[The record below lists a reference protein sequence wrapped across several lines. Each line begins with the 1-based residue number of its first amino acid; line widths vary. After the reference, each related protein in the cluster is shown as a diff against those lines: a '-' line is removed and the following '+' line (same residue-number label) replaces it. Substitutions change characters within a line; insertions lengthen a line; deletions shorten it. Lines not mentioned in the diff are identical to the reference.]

1 MGSPIMF
8 FYNNSPC
15 GHAIAFLLLVC
26 TVAAVDNPYDPD
38 AVPSDLINPDLREDL
53 LTTPPVSES
62 SRSLDQSAVK
72 TALGGISIKFR
83 NTKKK
88 VMKSH
93 LPVPMRLIVN
103 AAPTAA
109 PSLSTMELQKQRA
122 AKKVA
127 RAKAQTKKRLAS
139 ILKRLPHGEDEAEG
153 VEANEAML
161 LQLENE
167 VSQPVA
173 MSSWRDD
180 DVLDDNPLSHVLKKG
195 EFHFV
200 DNKKV
205 EAAEKRKRDAEHKK
219 QMAKAH
225 FLLSSTSLSYDDDN
239 EEFVAHSYAERKV
252 KEERKAIEEH
262 IRGKQHKKL
271 KKKST
276 AKPLNAKR
284 ERMRAAMKSALHSSQ
299 VHDLP
304 LSKQRAKM
312 HDALVAAEQQAEQA
326 KETNRAL
333 SRYEK
338 QAEIEEKFDA
348 KQRLQK
354 AHEVTKAKAKA
365 KAKAREALKEKQVN
379 FLTTSVFSSTEG
391 PAQAKEAA
399 EDAKSTDFAAQL
411 LDPTP
416 PSPHRAVNMDSDFF
430 VNALEM
436 IGNNAEKEFSLGD
449 IDHHIQKK
457 REDKMQAKAAK
468 LLAKVRQSK
477 PSHTKPVALSVR
489 PPKLSPSALVAKLKK
504 AAMFKQAS
512 NLQDAINRKA
522 VALAMRKGV
531 QHKKKVEHGPEV
543 PGVIDAAPTVN
554 KQNKK
559 ATDVHP
565 LPFTL
570 EKRTMDNLVGT
581 NRVPVSSKQVLG
593 RSKTETL
600 PFEMKQKRLVRH
612 KASLPF
618 TMVEK
623 PKTARTRPRALKA
636 HTPLSFKVGPSAK
649 SASAPPALPD
659 THVSDDIEIE
669 VEGPDAELKVDGIEV
684 PTADVVVDVDI

>member
-167 VSQPVA
+167 VGQPVA

-180 DVLDDNPLSHVLKKG
+180 DVLDDTPLRHVLKKG

-239 EEFVAHSYAERKV
+239 DDIVPHSYAERHV

-312 HDALVAAEQQAEQA
+312 HDALVAA
-326 KETNRAL
+326 
-333 SRYEK
+333 EK

-457 REDKMQAKAAK
+457 REDQMQAKAAK

-522 VALAMRKGV
+522 AALAMRKSV
-531 QHKKKVEHGPEV
+531 LHKKKGEHGPEV
-543 PGVIDAAPTVN
+543 PDVFDAAPTVN
-554 KQNKK
+554 KQIKE

-565 LPFTL
+565 LPFTF

-581 NRVPVSSKQVLG
+581 NRVPVSFKQALG
-593 RSKTETL
+593 RSKTEVL

-612 KASLPF
+612 KALLPF

-623 PKTARTRPRALKA
+623 PKTARTRPHALKA